1 LRLTLNGLNEEVR
14 MTAFRATNRTVAMI
28 GLAVVSA
35 GCGPDRSDASAVV
48 GPANVQA
55 NAAKNVSAGSPA
67 ISDAISRIL
76 PAIARSSADALRGPL
91 TTINLQVGAS
101 NTTALR
107 AAISAARKEL
117 QVAFAIAADGPD
129 LDGIALA
136 IDSVEPPS
144 P

>member
-1 LRLTLNGLNEEVR
+1 
-14 MTAFRATNRTVAMI
+14 M
-28 GLAVVSA
+28 
-35 GCGPDRSDASAVV
+35 

-55 NAAKNVSAGSPA
+55 NAAKNLSAGSPA